1 MTGSSCIFSPIS
13 IFLESVLIK
22 LSVFLIAFKFLLGTF
37 NALDTNLGFL
47 DFGLG
52 EGPLDLGKGEGSL
65 QAVDKF
71 RSSCPKLLH

>member
-1 MTGSSCIFSPIS
+1 M
-13 IFLESVLIK
+13 
-22 LSVFLIAFKFLLGTF
+22 IAFKILLGTF
-37 NALDTNLGFL
+37 NTLHTNLGFL